1 MFFFNSLSKPTK
13 VLDKSKP
20 PKSIFETKQI
30 LSVVGQTIINFT
42 SLYYVLNDCK
52 RYTLPYDATMERDGD
67 FEPNILSSG
76 IFLITCTMVLNSFF
90 VNYSG
95 KPHME
100 PLTKN
105 KLLFYSGLVA
115 YVLYFGASTGFPPLC
130 ELFQLVQSEGTDEF
144 WTSSRC
150 LRFKCFILRLH

>member
-1 MFFFNSLSKPTK
+1 MTTLAVLCPTPGNSSSCSNVLGTLLLYFSTK

-67 FEPNILSSG
+67 FEPNILSRE
-76 IFLITCTMVLNSFF
+76 T
-90 VNYSG
+90 
-95 KPHME
+95 
-100 PLTKN
+100 
-105 KLLFYSGLVA
+105 
-115 YVLYFGASTGFPPLC
+115 
-130 ELFQLVQSEGTDEF
+130 
-144 WTSSRC
+144 
-150 LRFKCFILRLH
+150 